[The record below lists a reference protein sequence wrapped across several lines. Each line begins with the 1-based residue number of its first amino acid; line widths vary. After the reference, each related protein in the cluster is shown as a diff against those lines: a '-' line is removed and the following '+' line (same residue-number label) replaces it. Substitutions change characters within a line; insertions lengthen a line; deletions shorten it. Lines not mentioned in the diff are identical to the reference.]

1 MMFLTPFPVYRS
13 VWGVSN
19 PMFSNAP
26 CSCPLLIWSN
36 RCFIPT
42 PSHRKKRLNQSIIKS
57 QKSKIGHFR
66 SPGVTSGDMTYS
78 NKYLT
83 VLPILVH
90 TTCGALNPLLL
101 QVIWEKPPPEGRNSP
116 KVTNRKYHFR
126 HGGWRYPNQTL
137 SNILPQQSSTITWS
151 TLGALRPTQRE
162 LQTTEGPKTA
172 IFPGPGVTFDS

>member
-1 MMFLTPFPVYRS
+1 MFLTPFPVYRS

-90 TTCGALNPLLL
+90 TTCGALNPILL
-101 QVIWEKPPPEGRNSP
+101 QVICEKPPPNRLKLTSI
-116 KVTNRKYHFR
+116 TNRKYHFR
-126 HGGWRYPNQTL
+126 HMGWRYPNQTL

-151 TLGALRPTQRE
+151 TLGALQPTQRE